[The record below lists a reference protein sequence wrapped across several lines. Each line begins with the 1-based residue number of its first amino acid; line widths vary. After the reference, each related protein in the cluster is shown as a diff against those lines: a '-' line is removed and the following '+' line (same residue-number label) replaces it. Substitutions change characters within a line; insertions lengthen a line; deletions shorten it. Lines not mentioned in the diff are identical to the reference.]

1 MKHNKRFEQTPDA
14 DAPVHG
20 NPVFYVFVW
29 PLRALLPLG
38 TAQLKRSVMS
48 HRPKCEGT
56 HNGNA
61 GRASSLSE
69 NSIPWLV
76 WVGEGGSVLISAL
89 GRLSPAGF
97 AAPWTPAETRP
108 LGGRPYRL
116 ARCDTRGAAHVGE
129 VRWPR
134 RRSRLPSFAG

>member
-1 MKHNKRFEQTPDA
+1 
-14 DAPVHG
+14 
-20 NPVFYVFVW
+20 
-29 PLRALLPLG
+29 
-38 TAQLKRSVMS
+38 MS
-48 HRPKCEGT
+48 HKAKREGT

-61 GRASSLSE
+61 GRASSLSG

-76 WVGEGGSVLISAL
+76 WVGEDGSVLTSAL

-116 ARCDTRGAAHVGE
+116 ARCGPAAPLTLGRFAGRGFGLGHL
-129 VRWPR
+129 
-134 RRSRLPSFAG
+134 RSRGDESNTHTFCSVCSASPVFSA